1 MAYDP
6 TNSTHVALKDLV
18 EQKID
23 EVLSTGQSDRGAVAA
38 TYIWFELEE
47 ASLWVIE
54 HAEETLLFRLTKDGT
69 TVLNT
74 AKIDKTT
81 YWLAEMPSDFERFL
95 SVKMTAWK
103 APVDEWIKRQS
114 NRRNMQ
120 RDPNRAADIYHPL
133 AVMVQYAGG
142 QSGVKS
148 ALELYPRIASD
159 TVEDFAYLPTT
170 APDVMPTGPLKN
182 GMVWYAASRVILTQ
196 LKDKP
201 TADALQAEAAAVL
214 SAQLHGMIGENL
226 PVIDGASQAA

>member
-6 TNSTHVALKDLV
+6 TNTTHVALKDLV

-23 EVLSTGQSDRGAVAA
+23 EVVATGQSDRGAVTA

-54 HAEETLLFRLTKDGT
+54 HAEETLLLRLTKDGT
-69 TVLNT
+69 STINS
-74 AKIDKTT
+74 AKVDKTT
-81 YWLAEMPSDFERFL
+81 YWLAEMPTDFERFL
-95 SVKMTAWK
+95 SLKMTAWK
-103 APVDEWIKRQS
+103 TPVDAWIKRQS
-114 NRRNMQ
+114 NRAKMQ
-120 RDPNRAADIYHPL
+120 RDPFRAGDIYHPV
-133 AVMVQYAGG
+133 AVMVPYAAG

-159 TVEDFAYLPTT
+159 TIEDFAYMPTT
-170 APDVMPTGPLKN
+170 TPDAMPTGPLKN

-196 LKDKP
+196 LKDKA
-201 TADALQAEAAAVL
+201 TADALQAEAALVL
-214 SAQLHGMIGENL
+214 GAQLHGMIGENL